1 MPSLQEMDIDGHRI
15 VAQCFN
21 EEKDGVPI
29 VFIHGLTTSINFW
42 SVVQIPVITEKF
54 RWYSLSLPGHY
65 PAVFPQGFC
74 KEELTGDMITKV
86 LTEAIHELTDGRPAV
101 LIGHSTGGCSA
112 LSIAEYAPEIVHSVV
127 SISGF
132 AKGKMTGVFG
142 LLGWLAQ
149 HGAITEA
156 IFKADLRVLVSKRSI
171 YRVGIGIFAS
181 DKKALY
187 AHPDL
192 EKSLDVLYP
201 DATRLDVDSMACY
214 FKRIPDIDI
223 SERLSRITAPTLA
236 LAGTNDPILS
246 PKQSSLIADKVPDCE
261 LVLLDGAGHLPM
273 VERES
278 QYRQTIT
285 NWLDTVM

>member
-1 MPSLQEMDIDGHRI
+1 MPRLQEMDIDGHRI

-21 EEKDGVPI
+21 EEKKGVPI

-65 PAVFPQGFC
+65 PAAFPQGFC
-74 KEELTGDMITKV
+74 KEELTADMITKV
-86 LTEAIHELTDGRPAV
+86 LTEAIHELTDGRPVV
-101 LIGHSTGGCSA
+101 LIGHSTGGFSA
-112 LSIAEYAPEIVHSVV
+112 LSIAEYEPEIVHSVV

-132 AKGKMTGVFG
+132 AKGKMTGAFG

-149 HGAITEA
+149 HGTITEA
-156 IFKADLRVLVSKRSI
+156 IFKADLRLLVSNRNI

-187 AHPDL
+187 SHPDL

-201 DATRLDVDSMACY
+201 DATRLDVHAMACY
-214 FKRIPDIDI
+214 FKQIPDIDI
-223 SERLSRITAPTLA
+223 TERLSRITAPTLA
-236 LAGTNDPILS
+236 LAGMNDPVMS

-273 VERES
+273 VEREP

-285 NWLDTVM
+285 SWLDTVM